1 MLTLSLTIQQLF
13 MKALLFVYEFAQ
25 FIEAVMLGTATKIML
40 NCLSCC
46 I

>member
-25 FIEAVMLGTATKIML
+25 VIEAVMLGTAKIML